1 MWAPLDSSVH
11 FLLLLFLPPPP
22 LPILLSNDEP
32 RVDSLASL
40 YRARERG
47 SVELSVSESCPES
60 SSRGRGPEQE
70 EGEGDRV
77 VVGGVQGMG
86 DSSRCCSV
94 TFFWPPTLVGDDCSR
109 WPGKEIERSLLSIQ
123 VPECIKRIGLFLA
136 SDLKSNWRRSFRAG
150 ERGKETRHSSDQK
163 KKTWCSPVVP
173 STSFDNLNLLLSL
186 STISPPPQF
195 HQHQVEQ
202 LDADGLEAAIASR
215 DRPLVIDFFA
225 TWCGPCVL
233 MAKELEAVAA
243 ELGDKVKIVKVD
255 VDANE
260 AIASSLSIQGLPTL
274 VFVGTEPGKPALR
287 TEGLLPAATIKEI
300 IANEL

>member
-1 MWAPLDSSVH
+1 MV
-11 FLLLLFLPPPP
+11 LPCRSFDLVRQP
-22 LPILLSNDEP
+22 
-32 RVDSLASL
+32 
-40 YRARERG
+40 
-47 SVELSVSESCPES
+47 
-60 SSRGRGPEQE
+60 Q
-70 EGEGDRV
+70 
-77 VVGGVQGMG
+77 
-86 DSSRCCSV
+86 
-94 TFFWPPTLVGDDCSR
+94 PPTLANHQ
-109 WPGKEIERSLLSIQ
+109 P
-123 VPECIKRIGLFLA
+123 
-136 SDLKSNWRRSFRAG
+136 
-150 ERGKETRHSSDQK
+150 
-163 KKTWCSPVVP
+163 
-173 STSFDNLNLLLSL
+173 
-186 STISPPPQF
+186 PPPQF